1 MSALGFTSGAVAVQR
16 SKWSSRNLAVRSR
29 RDVVV
34 AASELSL
41 PDSMEDSMKRAR
53 DAYEAAGK
61 QGYRRMTIEVD
72 LTGGDETYTVLK
84 NTFPLVKTFAEVTF
98 KDNAKGLRFVFP
110 DMGAAALAARDWQ
123 NLSNA
128 TFVGFERVK
137 AADEDTVVLLV
148 SPRASEV
155 ETLTNFVN
163 VVSPLFKQSARPFI
177 LFNPDLID
185 MGVTGIGLTA
195 RKLREE
201 VLNTFET
208 VFYLKTLSWGA
219 IYRCYPSGW
228 TVWQDDPNVE
238 GGFRLLD
245 TVMKKPDAEELDK
258 ILQKANPDKSNT
270 ASGGFFASLKRF
282 LNVYSKG

>member
-1 MSALGFTSGAVAVQR
+1 MSVMGFVSGPT
-16 SKWSSRNLAVRSR
+16 AVRRAGWPQRKVSIR
-29 RDVVV
+29 ARHRVV
-34 AASELSL
+34 AAAEELSL
-41 PDSMEDSMKRAR
+41 PDSMEDAMRRAR
-53 DAYEAAGK
+53 DAYEAAGA
-61 QGYRRMTIEVD
+61 QGYRRVTIEVD

-84 NTFPLVKTFAEVTF
+84 NTLPLVKTFTELAFE
-98 KDNAKGLRFVFP
+98 DGAKGLRLVFP
-110 DMGAAALAARDWQ
+110 DMGAAALAARDWKS
-123 NLSNA
+123 LSNA

-137 AADEDTVVLLV
+137 AADEDTAVLLV

-155 ETLTNFVN
+155 EPLTDFVN

-185 MGVTGIGLTA
+185 MGVTGMSLTA
-195 RKLREE
+195 RRLREE

-208 VFYLKTLSWGA
+208 VFYLKTLPWGA

-245 TVMKKPDAEELDK
+245 TKLKKPDAEELDN
-258 ILQKANPDKSNT
+258 ILEAANPGKSNA

-282 LNVYSKG
+282 LSVYSKG